1 MTALGQIFAEVDR
14 RLGVDQITG
23 LQSYERMPSG
33 DPARFNALVV
43 YDEGDEP
50 IEHEAGTTRNSLRIT
65 VEGYVIGHGGAATH
79 DEMTKLHAQAV
90 FALCGDAGTNLGGL
104 VENIEVVGTRR
115 VAVTT
120 LAEKRRLGFAQDFE
134 ITFSTPRGNPSIL
147 N

>member
-1 MTALGQIFAEVDR
+1 MTALSLIFAEVDR
-14 RLGVDQITG
+14 RLSPAQIDG

-33 DPARFNALVV
+33 DPAKFNALVV

-50 IEHEAGTTRNSLRIT
+50 IEHEAGTSRFRLRIT
-65 VEGYVIGHGGAATH
+65 VEGYVTGHGGAATH

-104 VENIEVVGTRR
+104 VENIEIVGQRR

-120 LAEKRRLGFAQDFE
+120 LSEKRRLGFAQDFE
-134 ITFSTPRGNPSIL
+134 ITLSTPRGNPSIL